1 MNDKIDEI
9 IKRNPKY
16 KREAYLFILDAL
28 EYTKRKLKTNNHIS
42 GQELLLGFKELAQ
55 KEFGILAK
63 TVLEYWGIKSTDD
76 VGEIVFNL
84 CEAKILTKRE
94 EDKKE
99 EFSNFFDFEEEFIKK
114 YQPSQK
120 EEIKK
125 NFYKE

>member
-1 MNDKIDEI
+1 MTDKIDEI
-9 IKRNPKY
+9 VKKNPHY
-16 KREAYLFILDAL
+16 KKEAYLFVLNAL
-28 EYTKRKLKTNNHIS
+28 EYTKRKLKTSNHIS

-63 TVLEYWGIKSTDD
+63 TVLEHWGIKSTND

-94 EDKKE
+94 NDKKE
-99 EFSNFFDFEEEFIKK
+99 DFFNFFDFEEEFVKK
-114 YQPSQK
+114 YQPYQK

-125 NFYKE
+125 NLREE

>member
-9 IKRNPKY
+9 IKKNPKY
-16 KREAYLFILDAL
+16 KREAYLFVLDAL
-28 EYTKRKLKTNNHIS
+28 EYTKRKLKTRDHIS
-42 GQELLLGFKELAQ
+42 GHELLLGFKELAT

-84 CEAKILTKRE
+84 CEAKILTKRK

-99 EFSNFFDFEEEFIKK
+99 DFSNFFDFEEEFVKK
-114 YQPSQK
+114 YQIFSK
-120 EEIKK
+120 EEIKR
-125 NFYKE
+125 NIHQE

>member
-9 IKRNPKY
+9 VQKNPQY
-16 KREAYLFILDAL
+16 KKEAYLFVLDAL
-28 EYTKRKLKTNNHIS
+28 EYAKKKLKASNHIS

-63 TVLEYWGIKSTDD
+63 TVLEYWGIKSTND
-76 VGEIVFNL
+76 VGEMVFNL

-94 EDKKE
+94 NDKKE
-99 EFSNFFDFEEEFIKK
+99 DFANFFDFEEEFIKK
-114 YQPSQK
+114 YQPSPK

-125 NFYKE
+125 NIQKE

>member
-9 IKRNPKY
+9 VKKNPQY
-16 KREAYLFILDAL
+16 KKEAYLFVLDAL
-28 EYTKRKLKTNNHIS
+28 EYTKRKLKVSNHIS

-63 TVLEYWGIKSTDD
+63 IVLEHWGIKSTDD

-94 EDKKE
+94 NDKKE
-99 EFSNFFDFEEEFIKK
+99 DFANFFDFEEEFIKK
-114 YQPSQK
+114 YQPSSK

-125 NFYKE
+125 NLQKE

>member
-9 IKRNPKY
+9 VKRNFKY
-16 KREAYLFILDAL
+16 KREAYIFVLDAL
-28 EYTKRKLKTNNHIS
+28 EYTKRKLKKADHIS
-42 GQELLLGFKELAQ
+42 AKELLLGFKELAQ

-63 TVLEYWGIKSTDD
+63 IVLEQWGIKSTED

-94 EDKKE
+94 DDKKE
-99 EFSNFFDFEEEFIKK
+99 EFAHFFDFEEEFIKK
-114 YQPSQK
+114 YQLFPK

-125 NFYKE
+125 NIRTE